1 MWVMESERKCYFM
14 FQCCQVYFV
23 SLIQKLQIKTLGKDI
38 ANDLSTYSF
47 FFFIFIFIFIF
58 FVLKLKCT
66 LSK

>member
-23 SLIQKLQIKTLGKDI
+23 SLIQKLQIKTLAKDI

-47 FFFIFIFIFIF
+47 FFFFLFLFLFLF
-58 FVLKLKCT
+58 FLFLN
-66 LSK
+66 